1 MMLLTETEVAEKLRC
16 STSKIK
22 RLRMSGELP
31 YIVGRPVLIDETDLI
46 AFIDARKRRAAPA
59 QKPITKA
66 EETNI
71 SADEARAWALKK
83 VFGTPQRKR
92 RTAK

>member
-1 MMLLTETEVAEKLRC
+1 MLLTEIEVAEKLRC

-31 YIVGRPVLIDETDLI
+31 YLRGRPVLVDEADLI
-46 AFIDARKRRAAPA
+46 VFIEGRKRRAPPS
-59 QKPITKA
+59 QKPA
-66 EETNI
+66 ETTHQSGVSVE
-71 SADEARAWALKK
+71 EARAWALKK